1 MTPQPNQSQLTS
13 PEPVIDGFLFNPK
26 LLYAPNRYLPLALEG
41 LMPYRNYKYQPRYY
55 TAPPDP
61 RVAID
66 PGLTVDTQ
74 LRIVPGSV
82 IVGARFA
89 TLGGVAASS
98 VKYLIRDSDTQ
109 QNFTDGKS
117 RYINC
122 QSLVPTGASG
132 APFSI
137 FARPYLVT
145 GSGNDDGGGVIV
157 VSLTNISMST
167 PVKCQLL
174 LVVLEPAQIVT
185 TQAYGSVMVP
195 QNASTQGKT

>member
-1 MTPQPNQSQLTS
+1 MTPQPNQSQLT
-13 PEPVIDGFLFNPK
+13 PQDPVIDGLLYNPR

-41 LMPYRNYKYQPRYY
+41 LMPYRNFKYQPRYY

-89 TLGGVAASS
+89 TLGAVAESN

-109 QNFTDGKS
+109 RNFTDGKS
-117 RYINC
+117 RFINC
-122 QSLVPTGASG
+122 QSLVPTGLSG
-132 APFSI
+132 STFSL
-137 FARPYLVT
+137 FAQPYIVT

-167 PVKCQLL
+167 PVKCQLM

-185 TQAYGSVMVP
+185 THVYGSVQVP
-195 QNASTQGKT
+195 QNLPRKGV